1 LDRNSKPEKMMKNKQ
16 IFKTTIFIITV
27 LTFLNAGTKDIYK
40 QVRENQSLM
49 NDVYR
54 HLITN
59 YVDDINLDVFTKM
72 SINNMLYD
80 LDPYTVYLEN
90 EERSGIEMLTK
101 GKYGGIGIQIGKR
114 EKVLT
119 VIAPIENTPAKR
131 AGIVSGDKIIKI
143 DSTEAVGLSMDDAA
157 KLIRGVKGSQ
167 VILTIQRF
175 GETDFI
181 EFELTREDIKVKD
194 ISFSGMLDDQT
205 GYIRLTR
212 FSRNSD
218 REMKKALQDLLNQN
232 MTGLI
237 LDLRDNPGGL
247 LNAAVNI
254 LDLFIE
260 KGEMLVWTNGKTQKS
275 KRKYKSKSDPLV
287 PKDVNV
293 TVLVNQGSASA
304 SEIVAGA
311 IQDLDRGVV
320 VGRTT
325 FGKGLVQTVFNI
337 DKDRS
342 LKITTAKY
350 FIPSGRLIQKPG
362 YLPDEILADTTVQD
376 SIFYTKGGRK
386 VSGAGGIT
394 PDYEVDI
401 SRTLPILSASWRQG
415 LFFSF
420 VQKHK
425 IDYNTFDD
433 AENDTTLMAQ
443 FENYLYD
450 SELDIFM
457 KGESNYLDMK
467 EMLWEMDSTDIEIQ
481 GAVDILDSYFEQK
494 AISQFELEENKLHNW
509 LMVEFADH
517 FHGNDGRVKQSSIDD
532 KYIQKA
538 ISILNDPVV
547 YGEVFSP
554 QLINDNPG
562 ISDK

>member
-1 LDRNSKPEKMMKNKQ
+1 MKNKQ

-157 KLIRGVKGSQ
+157 KLIRGVKGSR

-260 KGEMLVWTNGKTQKS
+260 KGEMLVWTNGKTQQS
-275 KRKYKSKSDPLV
+275 KRMYKSKSDPLV
-287 PKDVNV
+287 PKDVNI

-481 GAVDILDSYFEQK
+481 GAIDILDSYFEQK

-517 FHGNDGRVKQSSIDD
+517 FHGNDGRVKQSSIQD